1 MGFTKPLGPCLDLF
15 CREISPR
22 SAYWSALMDPASRLI
37 HLALLIPSWL
47 SHREDANRLFGTDP
61 LKKLCCDVGCSYPGA
76 LHGQRNK
83 QATCCDTLG

>member
-22 SAYWSALMDPASRLI
+22 SAYWSALMDSAAGLI

-61 LKKLCCDVGCSYPGA
+61 LKKLWCDVGCF
-76 LHGQRNK
+76 
-83 QATCCDTLG
+83 